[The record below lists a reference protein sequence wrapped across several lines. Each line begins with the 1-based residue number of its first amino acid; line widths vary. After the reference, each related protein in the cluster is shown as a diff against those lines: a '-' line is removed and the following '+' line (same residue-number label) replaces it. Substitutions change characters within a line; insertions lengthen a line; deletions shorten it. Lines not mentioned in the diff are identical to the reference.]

1 MELPAWPAWRL
12 DPAGPD
18 GAHVSWDLRV
28 ALNPAAA
35 NPAMRAER
43 ESLGGR
49 REGARV
55 APGAHQGILAAGGG
69 GAPLRQAGPIWLCRT
84 SFLRVRFTRRA
95 RRAVAE
101 WMLSVAYMYM
111 SCSGMSTQYIP
122 FACVNEKQIAAI
134 AGSG

>member
-55 APGAHQGILAAGGG
+55 APGAHQGIRWRGWCAPTPGRAHLAVSYVL
-69 GAPLRQAGPIWLCRT
+69 PPRPIHE
-84 SFLRVRFTRRA
+84 A
-95 RRAVAE
+95 RPPCGR
-101 WMLSVAYMYM
+101 
-111 SCSGMSTQYIP
+111 
-122 FACVNEKQIAAI
+122 
-134 AGSG
+134 